1 MKIFQLARRNRED
14 GNSAFQSGNHEI
26 AILMYT
32 EAMKY
37 SPLNLAMGEGEN
49 MAISAANRLTFHLKY
64 KVSCLD
70 VVQLWGLV
78 QGSPGSVQLKL
89 KLISLFY
96 SVVTVCH
103 QGSKTSIKNPRK
115 RLSYVRP

>member
-1 MKIFQLARRNRED
+1 
-14 GNSAFQSGNHEI
+14 
-26 AILMYT
+26 MYT

-70 VVQLWGLV
+70 VVQLGGLV

-89 KLISLFY
+89 SS
-96 SVVTVCH
+96 SVFSILLWLSVTKV
-103 QGSKTSIKNPRK
+103 
-115 RLSYVRP
+115 VRPLLKTQEKDFHMCDLKVELQLFSDSQKSMALY